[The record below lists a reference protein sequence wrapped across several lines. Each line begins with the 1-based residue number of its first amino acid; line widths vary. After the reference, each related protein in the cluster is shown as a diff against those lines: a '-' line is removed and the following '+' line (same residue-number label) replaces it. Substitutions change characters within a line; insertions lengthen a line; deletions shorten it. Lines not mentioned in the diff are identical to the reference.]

1 MPDYGVYFDKLKKDG
16 VDKLYYF
23 STIKEQLWNIP
34 MIQKDNDKQEYII
47 NLFSEILLNLK

>member
-16 VDKLYYF
+16 VDKRYYF

-34 MIQKDNDKQEYII
+34 MIQKDNDKQE
-47 NLFSEILLNLK
+47 